1 MSSPAAA
8 VQIRDLVKSFGANA
22 AVSGLSLDAP
32 LGAITAILGPNGAGK
47 TTTLEICEGNKRA
60 DSGSVTIL
68 GLDPQRQARQLRP
81 RVGVML
87 QQGGMPPSVTADAL
101 LRHVSSFYRSPLP
114 IGALMQR
121 LAIEGLGRTPFRRL
135 SGGEQRRVAFAL
147 AIIGRPELVILD
159 EPTAGLDPQSRAV
172 VWQTVEEM
180 RANGVTVLL
189 TSHLLD
195 EVERVADHVVIVD
208 HGQVVASGTPRD
220 LTGDSALIAVLRTEN
235 ALNSQQLGHHL
246 GPAASITEVA
256 PGHYLLTGAVA
267 ASTPAEISNWCNEHN
282 VVLRE
287 VSVRNRTLDDVF
299 LELTGRDIR

>member
-1 MSSPAAA
+1 VSSPAPA
-8 VQIRDLVKSFGANA
+8 VQIRDLYKSFGSNS
-22 AVSGLSLDAP
+22 AVSGLSFDAP

-60 DSGSVTIL
+60 DSGSVTVL
-68 GLDPQRQARQLRP
+68 GLDPHRQAQQLRP

-101 LRHVSSFYRSPLP
+101 LRHVSSLYRSPLP
-114 IGALMQR
+114 IEALAQR

-172 VWQTVEEM
+172 VWQMVEEL
-180 RANGVTVLL
+180 RAHGVTVLL

-195 EVERVADHVVIVD
+195 EVERVANHVVIVD
-208 HGQVVASGTPRD
+208 HGQVVASGTPQD
-220 LTGDSALIAVLRTEN
+220 LTGRSALVAVIRTEG
-235 ALNSQQLGHHL
+235 ALDTQALAHHL
-246 GPAASITEVA
+246 GPSTTITELT
-256 PGHYLLTGAVA
+256 PGHYILTGDVG
-267 ASTPAEISNWCNEHN
+267 ASASAEVSNWCSEHN
-282 VVLRE
+282 VLLRE
-287 VSVRNRTLDDVF
+287 VSVRSRTLDDVF